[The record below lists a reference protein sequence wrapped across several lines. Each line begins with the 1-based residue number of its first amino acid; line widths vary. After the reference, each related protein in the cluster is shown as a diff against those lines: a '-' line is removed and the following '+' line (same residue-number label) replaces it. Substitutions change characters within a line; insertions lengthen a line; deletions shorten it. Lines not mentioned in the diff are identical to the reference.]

1 MKAISKAVI
10 FPLFLLLS
18 FPLFYFVYKFGD
30 PEPLAHDYFQ
40 YYWLY
45 KEFDSDKVIAP
56 HNMRLVGAFFVYL
69 FYKLNF
75 FYETVSAFDKYQD
88 WGFLKQV
95 YFNALLFNYLSVA
108 ATCVVLFQILQRKF
122 QSVLLS
128 FNGTL
133 LYLLG
138 FGTLFYEL
146 MPGTDAFS
154 VFLFSLSLYCYL
166 EKRYVIILLLVLLI
180 FQREYILIV
189 FSTLALMD
197 LYKTKHR
204 YFFMVFVVSTLCFV
218 IYYVLRKTVFYTPHL
233 DHQASP
239 GHFWDSVIQ
248 TDFPWGLYLKQ
259 LALTLNVFFIYL
271 GLLIYKKW
279 NNLAIDRFLFFKL
292 MVLFVQINI
301 ISYLAG
307 HGTNCG
313 RYFYMVLPMVIY
325 MMVKEVYPLVGTEI
339 QELRAKNQDAQ

>member
-1 MKAISKAVI
+1 MKQLKFS
-10 FPLFLLLS
+10 FLLPLFLLLS
-18 FPLFYFVYKFGD
+18 YPLFYFVYKFAD

-45 KEFDSDKVIAP
+45 KDFDYGRVIAP

-69 FYKLNF
+69 LYKLNF
-75 FYETVSAFDKYQD
+75 FYDTVSAYDTYQD

-108 ATCVVLFQILQRKF
+108 ATCVVLFQILQKQF

-128 FNGTL
+128 FNGAL
-133 LYLLG
+133 VYLLG

-166 EKRYVIILLLVLLI
+166 EKKYVIILPLVLLI

-197 LYKTKHR
+197 LYKTKNR
-204 YFFMVFVVSTLCFV
+204 YFLMVFVVSTLCFV

-239 GHFWDSVIQ
+239 GHFWDSMIQ
-248 TDFPWGLYLKQ
+248 PHFAFGTYFKQ
-259 LALTLNVFFIYL
+259 LVLTLNVFFIYL
-271 GLLIYKKW
+271 GVLIYKKW
-279 NNLAIDRFLFFKL
+279 NKLSIDGFSFLKL
-292 MVLFVQINI
+292 MLLFVQINI

-313 RYFYMVLPMVIY
+313 RYFYMVIPLVIY
-325 MMVKEVYPLVGTEI
+325 EMIRESYPM
-339 QELRAKNQDAQ
+339 LRDKQNKI